1 MKHLIMGTAGHV
13 DHGKTALIKALTNID
28 CDTHKEEKERG
39 ITINLGFSHIDLPSG
54 HSVGIIDVPGHK
66 DFINTMVG
74 GACGIDFV
82 LLVIAADS
90 GLMPQ
95 TKEHFNIIRALKV
108 KKAIIALNKIDLVD
122 EEIAELAKLEIMEW
136 LEGTEFEEAPIVG
149 VSSISGQG
157 LDELKQEIESI
168 IPQIE
173 TQKQDQFFRMFIDR
187 IFTVKGMGSVV
198 TGSVLNGEVAVEEEV
213 FLLPG
218 NKDKLRLRGIQR
230 HGEKVEKVVAGD
242 RAAFNLTGLK
252 PDDFERGMLLS
263 NQELETTQM
272 IDAHITLFE
281 NSVDLG
287 VWSTVVFHSGTF
299 ETQARMH
306 LLDKDKL
313 KPGESGIVQL
323 LLEKESVLIHKD
335 KFILRNS
342 SGDKSIG
349 GGIIID
355 SKPLHHRK
363 RTQKLLKAL
372 DLLVDGILNEG
383 KTAELILI
391 ELKKENLPLNLSLL
405 KDRLKMSE
413 EDLINEDANL
423 KGISLY
429 PNHIYMAEIAEWE
442 IIKKIKS
449 FIAEFH
455 EKNPMLTKG
464 LNEMELLGKL
474 GLNKN
479 KIAKEYLPYLMKKME
494 EDEHIKS
501 ISQTWSLASHQV
513 KLSKKEKEDLE
524 WLEQTI
530 KDFGPQKPIYVD
542 INQAAYQRKISKEK
556 LASYIDYLIQN
567 QKLSHYKNEYAHTS
581 LVNEYRK
588 KMLQIL
594 AKHEEGLFL
603 QPFRQES
610 GLSKKMLPF
619 LIEMFEAEGILITSE
634 HKKENYKTQNT
645 ELGRRILGL

>member
-39 ITINLGFSHIDLPSG
+39 ITINLGFSHIDLSSG

-122 EEIAELAKLEIMEW
+122 EEIVELAKLEIMEW

-157 LDELKQEIESI
+157 LDELKQEIETI

-218 NKDKLRLRGIQR
+218 SKDKLRLRGIQR
-230 HGEKVEKVVAGD
+230 HGEEVDKVVAGD

-272 IDAHITLFE
+272 IDAHITLFD
-281 NSVDLG
+281 NSVELG

-355 SKPLHHRK
+355 AKPLHHRK
-363 RTQKLLKAL
+363 RTQKLLKEL
-372 DLLVDGILNEG
+372 HLLVDGILNEG

-391 ELKKENLPLNLSLL
+391 ELKKENFPLDLNLLQ
-405 KDRLKMSE
+405 DRLKMSE
-413 EDLINEDANL
+413 EDLKQEDESL
-423 KGISLY
+423 KGVSLY
-429 PNHIYMAEIAEWE
+429 PNHIYVAEIAEWE
-442 IIKKIKS
+442 IIKKVKA

-455 EKNPMLTKG
+455 DKNPMLTKG
-464 LNEMELLGKL
+464 LNELELLGKL

-479 KIAKEYLPYLMKKME
+479 KVFKEYLPHLLLKME
-494 EDEHIKS
+494 EDKHIKS
-501 ISQTWSLASHQV
+501 ISQTWSLVSHQV

-619 LIEMFEAEGILITSE
+619 LIEMFEAEKIIITSD
-634 HKKENYKTQNT
+634 HKKENYKTRIT
-645 ELGRRILGL
+645 DHGKRILSL